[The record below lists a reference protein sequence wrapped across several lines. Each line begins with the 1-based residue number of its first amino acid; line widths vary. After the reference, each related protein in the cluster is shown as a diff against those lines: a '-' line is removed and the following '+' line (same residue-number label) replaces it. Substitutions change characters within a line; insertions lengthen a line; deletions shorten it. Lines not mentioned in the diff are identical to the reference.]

1 MYPAKVVCS
10 MAYTTVGPV
19 WGPGVFSQILQV
31 HNLTTPGV
39 SCVILGKLLNLSDP
53 KTFPSGNG
61 NNKSIEG
68 LNELMRLADSKC
80 SMSVVLVTNGFF
92 SLSYTRQVIAASH
105 PTSSSSGLKRFRL
118 FMFIH
123 SFNSYKC

>member
-1 MYPAKVVCS
+1 
-10 MAYTTVGPV
+10 MAYTSVSAV

-31 HNLTTPGV
+31 QNLTPPVV

-92 SLSYTRQVIAASH
+92 FIVLHQASH
-105 PTSSSSGLKRFRL
+105 CSIAPHVLIIGAEKVQALHV
-118 FMFIH
+118 H
-123 SFNSYKC
+123 SFIQQL